1 MFLVKLELKT
11 EKSWMFEIEMKR
23 NALGVKIEIQ
33 IKMKYMLIEIKGTWK
48 ILRVWYWYKKKIKSL
63 WCL

>member
-23 NALGVKIEIQ
+23 NALGVKIEIKNKNE
-33 IKMKYMLIEIKGTWK
+33 IHALILKLKEHE
-48 ILRVWYWYKKKIKSL
+48 KS
-63 WCL
+63 

>member
-1 MFLVKLELKT
+1 MFLIEIKT
-11 EKSWMFEIEMKR
+11 DV
-23 NALGVKIEIQ
+23 LGVKIEIE
-33 IKMKYMLIEIKGTWK
+33 IRLKYMLIEIKKKKPWK